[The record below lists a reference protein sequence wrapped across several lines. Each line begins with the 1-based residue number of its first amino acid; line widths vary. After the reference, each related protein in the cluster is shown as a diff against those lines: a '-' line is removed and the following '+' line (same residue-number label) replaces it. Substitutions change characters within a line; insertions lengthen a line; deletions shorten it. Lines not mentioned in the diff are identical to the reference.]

1 MAPNPI
7 TMVDLG
13 YTLSSEEHPPNALV
27 ENAARAE
34 EVGFGFVSISD
45 HFHPWV
51 EAQGESPFV
60 WSTLGGIAHATDEID
75 VGVGVTCPTVR
86 IHPAILAQA
95 AATTADMLDGRF
107 FFGVGSGEN
116 LNEHVLGDRWP
127 EFEVRIEMLEEAV
140 DVIRDLWE
148 GENYSHHGKHYDV
161 ENAKLYTLPD
171 ELPPIVVSAF
181 GPKSARSA
189 ADIGDGLWTVGPKE
203 EPIETYEDAGGS
215 GPKYAQIDVCYAE
228 SEDEAIDTVYEQWP
242 NGEISGELS
251 QVLPTPAHFEQ
262 AAAMVERED
271 VEESATP
278 LGSDPQPFID
288 SVQACVDAGYD
299 HVYFHQIGPDQEGFF
314 EFFEENIRGE
324 I

>member
-1 MAPNPI
+1 MPRRRA
-7 TMVDLG
+7 
-13 YTLSSEEHPPNALV
+13 SSSS
-27 ENAARAE
+27 R
-34 EVGFGFVSISD
+34 SRI

-60 WSTLGGIAHATDEID
+60 WSTLGGIAHATEEID

-127 EFEVRIEMLEEAV
+127 EAPVRLEMLEEAV
-140 DVIRDLWE
+140 GVIRDLWE
-148 GENYSHHGKHYDV
+148 GENYSHHGTHYDV
-161 ENAKLYTLPD
+161 ENAKIYTLPD

-181 GPKSARSA
+181 GPKAARSA
-189 ADIGDGLWTVGPKE
+189 ADIGDGLWCVGPQE
-203 EPIETYEDAGGS
+203 DPLETYDEAGGD

-228 SEDEAIDTVYEQWP
+228 SEEEALDTVYETWP

-262 AAAMVERED
+262 ATEMVDRED
-271 VEESATP
+271 VAESATP
-278 LGSDPQPFID
+278 LGSDPEPFID
-288 SVQACVDAGYD
+288 SVEACLDAGYD

-314 EFFEENIRGE
+314 EFYEENIEGE
-324 I
+324 F